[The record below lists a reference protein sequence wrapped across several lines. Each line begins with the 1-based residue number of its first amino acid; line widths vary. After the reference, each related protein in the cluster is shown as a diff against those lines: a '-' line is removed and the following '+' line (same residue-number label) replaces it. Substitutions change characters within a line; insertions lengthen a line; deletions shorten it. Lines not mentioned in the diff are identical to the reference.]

1 MPIALRRFVWPL
13 AWILAG
19 AAVPAL
25 AAPPAPVPGPQRISA
40 AVFPPRAEDAE
51 GRQLAMGLAD
61 RAGGLLFAS
70 GSYDHFHLKQLL
82 AMTRRHVLTLDRLEA
97 IDGPEGALQA
107 TSILGARAGVAGSL
121 ARRPGGGWVLALTA
135 FDRDT
140 GQRKSARLE
149 LPADTAAAVREG
161 GRAMAEALAGLHG
174 TRLPGDEGIHPG
186 TASGPAMQAYLGC
199 FATLVSQPMGLRA
212 SQVLDRQ
219 ALGGARAACQRAVEL
234 DPGFAAAWAT
244 LSLALALSFENEEA
258 ARALERAQRAPGYLP
273 FARLSRYWLATRFQG
288 HDDGARVLRDALE
301 AHPGALIFLTS
312 LGEHLNV
319 SKRYEEA
326 LEVWER
332 YLRLV
337 PRSAFG
343 LAQQGYA
350 LARLGRLEEAIKL
363 SRQACDLDTGS
374 LELKLELASRL
385 VDAQQLP
392 EAETLLL
399 SLASSKRVYGEILL
413 RLGYLYL
420 LQRKDEQARTHLEN
434 ALQLARGASEWR
446 TRGRTRVDLAVLA
459 ARRGDQDGAQRL
471 LIEAADEGFGVE
483 DLLAQ
488 FEELKPLAAK
498 PAFAEKLKEPR
509 AKARGELMFV
519 TPFPVDTRGETRL
532 DGARPPPITGIRF

>member
-1 MPIALRRFVWPL
+1 MLLRALACVSLLSFGPSL
-13 AWILAG
+13 
-19 AAVPAL
+19 AL
-25 AAPPAPVPGPQRISA
+25 AAEALPAPVPGPKRISA

-70 GSYDHFHLKQLL
+70 GSYDHFHVKQLL
-82 AMTRRHVLTLDRLEA
+82 AMTRHHVLTLDRLAA

-107 TSILGARAGVAGSL
+107 CSILGARAGVAGSL
-121 ARRPGGGWVLALTA
+121 TRRAGGGWVLELTA

-140 GQRKSARLE
+140 GRRQTARVE
-149 LPADTAAAVREG
+149 LPADAAVAVREG
-161 GRAMAEALAGLHG
+161 GRAMAVALAALHG
-174 TRLPGDEGIHPG
+174 TKLPADPGIHPD
-186 TASGPAMQAYLGC
+186 TTSGPAMQAYLGC
-199 FATLVSQPMGLRA
+199 FTTLVSQPMGLRA

-219 ALGGARAACQRAVEL
+219 ALAGARAACQRAVEL
-234 DPGFAAAWAT
+234 DPSFAAAWAT
-244 LSLALALSFENEEA
+244 LSLALSLSFENEEA

-288 HDDGARVLRDALE
+288 HEDGARVLGDALV
-301 AHPGALIFLTS
+301 AYPGALIFLTS

-326 LEVWER
+326 QEAWER
-332 YLRLV
+332 YLTIV

-363 SRQACDLDTGS
+363 TRQACDLDTGS

-399 SLASSKRVYGEILL
+399 SLASSKRVYGEVLL

-420 LQRKDEQARTHLEN
+420 LERKDELARVHLEN
-434 ALQLARGASEWR
+434 ALELSRGATEWR

-459 ARRGDQDGAQRL
+459 ARRGDMDGAEKL
-471 LIEAADEGFGVE
+471 LVAAAEEGFGVE

-498 PAFAEKLKEPR
+498 KDFAERLKAPR
-509 AKARGELMFV
+509 PQAGREVLFV
-519 TPFPVDTRGETRL
+519 TPFPVDALGETRL